1 MTRSSL
7 GSALVTGASSGIG
20 AVYADRLA
28 KRGYD
33 LILVARNG
41 EKLKSLAARLT
52 AETHRSVKVMPA
64 DLGDKVALAKI
75 EAVLRDD
82 PSISMLVNNAGTAS
96 IAPLLNSDVDQME
109 AMIALNVT
117 ALTRLTYAA
126 APAFVARGAGTIINI
141 GSVVGVVPERLN
153 GVYGATK
160 AFVLALSQSLQHEL
174 ADKGVRIQAVLPA
187 ATATDIWEKSGLHHS
202 KLPAGTVMSTE
213 DMVDA
218 ALTGLDQGEVVTI
231 PPLQDGDDWT
241 RFDAARLALAPK
253 LTNAAPAPRYRAARA
268 SSKHRVRRNLTKHE
282 DQAMTSRSV
291 VIAEPVR
298 TAIGAFGGTL
308 KDVPAPDLG
317 AVAIRAAVERAG
329 LKPEEIETAAM
340 GNVIQAGTK
349 MNPARQAAVQAGLPV
364 TVPALTVNRV
374 CGSGAQAIVSAAQ
387 EILLG
392 NANAAVAGGM
402 ESMDQAPYLV
412 QRGRWGYRLGDGQL
426 YDSVLRDGLNDAF
439 SGEHSG
445 WHTEDLVEKYQVTR
459 EAQDQWALR
468 SQQRFARA
476 QSAGHFKSQIAAV
489 QVPGKKG
496 PTPFDQDEANRPD
509 TTIEALARLKPAFR
523 PDGAITAGNAP
534 GLNDAAAAMVLA
546 DEAWAEKRGLKPAA
560 RLVAYGIAAVEPGMF
575 GLGPVPAVKQ
585 ALQRAGWE
593 IESIERAEINE
604 AFAAIAIVVARELGF
619 SDEIVNVEGGAVAH
633 GHPIGATGAVL
644 TTKLIHSMRRDGLKR
659 GLVTLCIGGGQG
671 IALAIETLH

>member
-1 MTRSSL
+1 
-7 GSALVTGASSGIG
+7 
-20 AVYADRLA
+20 
-28 KRGYD
+28 
-33 LILVARNG
+33 
-41 EKLKSLAARLT
+41 
-52 AETHRSVKVMPA
+52 
-64 DLGDKVALAKI
+64 
-75 EAVLRDD
+75 
-82 PSISMLVNNAGTAS
+82 
-96 IAPLLNSDVDQME
+96 
-109 AMIALNVT
+109 
-117 ALTRLTYAA
+117 
-126 APAFVARGAGTIINI
+126 
-141 GSVVGVVPERLN
+141 
-153 GVYGATK
+153 
-160 AFVLALSQSLQHEL
+160 
-174 ADKGVRIQAVLPA
+174 
-187 ATATDIWEKSGLHHS
+187 
-202 KLPAGTVMSTE
+202 
-213 DMVDA
+213 
-218 ALTGLDQGEVVTI
+218 
-231 PPLQDGDDWT
+231 
-241 RFDAARLALAPK
+241 
-253 LTNAAPAPRYRAARA
+253 
-268 SSKHRVRRNLTKHE
+268 
-282 DQAMTSRSV
+282 MTSHTV

-317 AVAIRAAVERAG
+317 AVAIRAAIERSG
-329 LKPEEIETAAM
+329 LRPNEIETVAM

-364 TVPALTVNRV
+364 TVPAMTVNRV

-445 WHTEDLVEKYQVTR
+445 WHTEDLVEKYQITR

-468 SQQRFARA
+468 SQQRFSRA
-476 QSAGHFKSQIAAV
+476 QAAGHFKSQIAPV

-546 DEAWAEKRGLKPAA
+546 DEAWAEKRGLNPAA

-585 ALQRAGWE
+585 ALLRAGWE
-593 IESIERAEINE
+593 IGSVERAEINE
-604 AFAAIAIVVARELGF
+604 AFAAIAIVVARELGLP
-619 SDEIVNVEGGAVAH
+619 DEIVNVDGGAVAH